1 MVPILIWVL
10 VGLVGASGLVIG
22 GAFVWGQKVF
32 TAPIEGQDQN
42 FHATDIVVPAN
53 TANTANTVNSESRIA
68 KRPGVPQKGQFVSL
82 FDFEKLS
89 WTLSQTFVM
98 LNTTFR
104 KDYEALLEKVYT
116 TSDGL
121 KVIGIN
127 VDEKNGSVHCAVCKG
142 DWVVEQVVGLKP
154 CNHCS
159 CKDCDFSYRI
169 LPTIYARYEQ
179 RTRNIPDEEKRT
191 TSAAELLDQIWKQV
205 LQEIKAPDGRHG
217 NHVRCGTCHS
227 DGKTCHS
234 DVKKRV
240 KYILN
245 ATAPDNN
252 NVAQNSTTPDEHIND
267 SNGIEP
273 FGDAHER
280 DAVNVAITQQELEQ
294 MQNVV

>member
-1 MVPILIWVL
+1 MVPFLIWFL
-10 VGLVGASGLVIG
+10 VGLGVGASGLVIG
-22 GAFVWGQKVF
+22 RAFVWGQNKVF

-53 TANTANTVNSESRIA
+53 TVNTESNIA
-68 KRPGVPQKGQFVSL
+68 KRPGVPQIGQFVSL
-82 FDFEKLS
+82 FHFEKLS
-89 WTLSQTFVM
+89 WKLSQTFVM

-127 VDEKNGSVHCAVCKG
+127 VDEINGSVHCAVCKG
-142 DWVVEQVVGLKP
+142 NWVVEQVVGLKP

-179 RTRNIPDEEKRT
+179 RTRNIKDEVKRT
-191 TSAAELLDQIWKQV
+191 TSAAKLLDQIWKQV

-217 NHVRCGTCHS
+217 YHVRCG
-227 DGKTCHS
+227 TCHS

-252 NVAQNSTTPDEHIND
+252 N
-267 SNGIEP
+267 
-273 FGDAHER
+273 
-280 DAVNVAITQQELEQ
+280 NV
-294 MQNVV
+294 